1 MAMNYSYLTTDIAN
15 DRSWLKEGAVIL
27 GASVIIAL
35 FAPVSIPLPFTPV
48 PLATQ
53 AHVILL
59 LSCILGAKRAS
70 LAVLTFLFQGV
81 IGFPVFAG
89 GAAGILAFAGPRGGY
104 LLGYLVAAFFT
115 GLMME
120 RSSNRTPFKA
130 IAAMGLGNL
139 IIYFFGLPWLSRFVG
154 WENAFLLGMLPF
166 ILGDALKL
174 VVATKS
180 LKALR
185 FFK

>member
-1 MAMNYSYLTTDIAN
+1 MAVNYPYLTTELSN
-15 DRSWLKEGAVIL
+15 DRSWFKEAAVIL

-48 PLATQ
+48 PIATQ

-70 LAVLTFLFQGV
+70 LAVLTFLFQGA
-81 IGFPVFAG
+81 IGLPVFAG
-89 GAAGILAFAGPRGGY
+89 GAAGILTFAGPRGGY

-130 IAAMGLGNL
+130 FAAMGIGNL
-139 IIYFFGLPWLSRFVG
+139 IVYLFGLPWLSRFVG
-154 WENAFLLGMLPF
+154 WESAFLLGMLPF
-166 ILGDALKL
+166 IIADALKL
-174 VVATKS
+174 VVATRS
-180 LKALR
+180 LKGLR
-185 FFK
+185 FFN